1 MRENLMKKRGDRP
14 PLSGLLTATGQRRG
28 SGGYSPVILCLF
40 LATLLSCYSRPP
52 GVQVRPEESSP
63 QLKRIAVLPL
73 DNLSGEEGAG
83 EKMTEIFVVELM
95 RQGRF
100 EVAEPGQ
107 VKKAMMEKRIRT
119 TRDLDLEAARWL
131 GETLGLDLI
140 LVGSVLEFEI
150 QESQTQPVPVVTVIS
165 RLLEADTGATLWAA
179 YESRKGDDRE
189 TLFGWGRITSLSQLG
204 DVVASEMLRTLN
216 VE

>member
-1 MRENLMKKRGDRP
+1 
-14 PLSGLLTATGQRRG
+14 
-28 SGGYSPVILCLF
+28 
-40 LATLLSCYSRPP
+40 
-52 GVQVRPEESSP
+52 VRPGEGPSP
-63 QLKRIAVLPL
+63 LTKIAILPF

-95 RQGRF
+95 RTGRF
-100 EVAEPGQ
+100 EVVEPGR

-119 TRDLDLEAARWL
+119 TRDLDLDAARWL

-150 QESQTQPVPVVTVIS
+150 QESQNKPVPVVTVTA
-165 RLLEADTGATLWAA
+165 RFLKADSGATLWAA
-179 YESRKGDDRE
+179 YQSRKGDDRE

-204 DVVASEMLRTLN
+204 DAVASEMLRGLK

>member
-1 MRENLMKKRGDRP
+1 MADDRGWGQKRLRQAGGGCACGYWP
-14 PLSGLLTATGQRRG
+14 VAVCLLLA
-28 SGGYSPVILCLF
+28 VLLC
-40 LATLLSCYSRPP
+40 CYSRPP
-52 GVQVRPEESSP
+52 GIQVRPGEGPSP
-63 QLKRIAVLPL
+63 LTKIAILPF

-95 RQGRF
+95 RTGKF
-100 EVAEPGQ
+100 EVVEPGR

-119 TRDLDLEAARWL
+119 TRDLDLDAARWL

-150 QESQTQPVPVVTVIS
+150 QESQNKPVPVVTVTA
-165 RLLEADTGATLWAA
+165 RLLKADSGATVWAA
-179 YESRKGDDRE
+179 YQSRKGDDRE

-204 DVVASEMLRTLN
+204 DVVASEMLRNLK

>member
-1 MRENLMKKRGDRP
+1 M
-14 PLSGLLTATGQRRG
+14 
-28 SGGYSPVILCLF
+28 V
-40 LATLLSCYSRPP
+40 SCYYRPP
-52 GVQVRPEESSP
+52 GVQVREPGESSS
-63 QLKRIAVLPL
+63 QLKKIAVLPL

-100 EVAEPGQ
+100 EVAEPGR
-107 VKKAMMEKRIRT
+107 VKKALMEKRIRT

-150 QESQTQPVPVVTVIS
+150 QESQNKPVPVVTVIS
-165 RLLEADTGATLWAA
+165 RLMKADTGATLWAA
-179 YESRKGDDRE
+179 YQSRKGDDRE

-204 DVVASEMLRTLN
+204 DVVASEMLRTLP